1 MIEVK
6 LVGFH
11 VEGDKLHLTLQFP
24 DLVKV
29 SEVPSG
35 VVAVQQK
42 PKRQDIL
49 RCKDLDHVRHLIK
62 PYPDLV
68 EIFNREQED
77 MNENGERMT
86 VKKAAAILYTVAHD
100 KKRIRQ
106 DPKPAISF
114 DQSQGSVDVTAR
126 YNLLKDLGY
135 TTVNYLQKI
144 PESLGQK
151 YPSMMFFCSGASEIE
166 LATVANE
173 RNNQQES
180 FDN

>member
-49 RCKDLDHVRHLIK
+49 RCKDLDHVRLLIK

-68 EIFNREQED
+68 EIFNREQEE

-86 VKKAAAILYTVAHD
+86 VKKAAALLYTVAHD

-106 DPKPAISF
+106 EPKPAISF
-114 DQSQGSVDVTAR
+114 DQSQGSVDVAAR

-135 TTVNYLQKI
+135 TTVNYSQKI
-144 PESLGQK
+144 PEWLGHK
-151 YPSMMFFCSGASEIE
+151 YPSMMFFCSGASDEEFASI
-166 LATVANE
+166 TNE
-173 RNNQQES
+173 TDNQQKP
-180 FDN
+180 DDH